1 MFNLVNMLFAIFI
14 IFHFCEDIRDDW
26 RTWRLHR
33 LEDLNSEQLS
43 AMGFIFYGESERE
56 DLLFLFHERFIFKLR
71 RRRWIFSRI
80 YIVDLRYLE
89 MEGTMD
95 MNIRLIDES
104 CKKHLYTAIKKSI
117 KDGSY
122 LADPMLKEQL
132 YADIERRYKKYV
144 KMRQRIYGGNQT
156 WE

>member
-1 MFNLVNMLFAIFI
+1 
-14 IFHFCEDIRDDW
+14 
-26 RTWRLHR
+26 
-33 LEDLNSEQLS
+33 
-43 AMGFIFYGESERE
+43 
-56 DLLFLFHERFIFKLR
+56 
-71 RRRWIFSRI
+71 
-80 YIVDLRYLE
+80 
-89 MEGTMD
+89 MD

-122 LADPMLKEQL
+122 FADPMLKEQL